1 MNEFLNSW
9 YGIATIVLFDV
20 VALIAVI
27 CITYRWLFKRI
38 FDILVSGVCLIFT
51 SPFFLAVL
59 IRGKSFMK
67 KNQGAIESLTENYYR
82 VGKKEKVLN
91 LKKFR
96 SRDNDGEVLGG
107 YGKWIESWK
116 LSYLPLLFD
125 VFLGKLSF
133 IGGKALLRSEAEFV
147 ETDVEKDRYLAKP
160 GLINPLVRRG
170 DEEITYEEMFLSD
183 RKYAW
188 NFSFFLDCKIFFVW
202 LLRKIRGED
211 NFYMG
216 ETRKETYA
224 EYLLKDD
231 RITTEDFDAAKELD
245 NTIG

>member
-1 MNEFLNSW
+1 MNDFLSSW
-9 YGIATIVLFDV
+9 YGIATIILFDV

-27 CITYRWLFKRI
+27 CITYRWLFKHV
-38 FDILVSGVCLIFT
+38 FDFLVSSVCLILT
-51 SPFFLAVL
+51 SPLFLAVL
-59 IRGKSFMK
+59 IKGKLFMK
-67 KNQGAIESLTENYYR
+67 NNEGAIEGLTETYYR
-82 VGKKEKVLN
+82 VGKKEKILK

-116 LSYLPLLFD
+116 LSYLPMLFD
-125 VFLGKLSF
+125 IFLGKMSF
-133 IGGKALLRSEAEFV
+133 VGGKALLRSEAEFV
-147 ETDVEKDRYLAKP
+147 ETEEEKDRYLARP

-170 DEEITYEEMFLSD
+170 DEEVTYEEMFLSD

-188 NFSFFLDCKIFFVW
+188 NYSFFLDCKIFFTW

-216 ETRKETYA
+216 ETRKESYA
-224 EYLLKDD
+224 EYLLRDD
-231 RITTEDFDAAKELD
+231 RITKEDFDASKELD
-245 NTIG
+245 TTL